1 MVELVDTYGLGP
13 YAQKRESSSLSTRT
27 LFLNLIVMK
36 RNESKAL
43 ARAKRL
49 YERLKDMPLIKKADG
64 KWRACES
71 ITEFLSL
78 KWVQVYKESKFKK
91 GVSEKLDAKQ
101 KNRKER
107 HSKKDIIEEGLQV
120 YKSEYDE
127 DPTCGNCEWFNK
139 GECLE
144 SGEQVYADD
153 PVCKE
158 FRD

>member
-1 MVELVDTYGLGP
+1 
-13 YAQKRESSSLSTRT
+13 
-27 LFLNLIVMK
+27 MK

-49 YERLKDMPLIKKADG
+49 YERLKDMPLIRKTNG

-78 KWVQVYKESKFKK
+78 KWVKIYKESKFKR
-91 GVSEKLDAKQ
+91 GMSDKLDAKQ

-107 HSKKDIIEEGLQV
+107 HSKRKVIDEGIQV

-127 DPTCGNCEWFNK
+127 DYTCGNCEWFNK
-139 GECLE
+139 GVCLE
-144 SGEQVYADD
+144 TGEQIYADD